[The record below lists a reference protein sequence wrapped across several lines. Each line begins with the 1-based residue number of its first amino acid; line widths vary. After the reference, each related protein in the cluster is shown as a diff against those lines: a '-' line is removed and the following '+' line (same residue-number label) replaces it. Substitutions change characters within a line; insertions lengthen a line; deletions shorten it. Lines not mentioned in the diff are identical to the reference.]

1 MLADPA
7 DFFVFY
13 DTCQTLRSLGE
24 ICIIYST
31 VNKTEILS
39 APIIGGSDGGMAKKE
54 KIIIKINPATS
65 GGGWRRCSRGR
76 AGAGRGGRE
85 GGLLVRDP
93 LHVF

>member
-65 GGGWRRCSRGR
+65 GGGWRRRSRGR
-76 AGAGRGGRE
+76 AGAGRGGHE

-93 LHVF
+93 LRVF